1 MEEVFRVSGYIGK
14 RERKRRQETDTRH
27 LIGVQALTEYGLV
40 TYGQETLVYF
50 LIKPAN
56 LSVLSEASIG
66 RRIYALMTVLKGVA
80 EVEMLC
86 LNSRES
92 FEENKLFLRRRMEE
106 EQNPVVRS
114 LLEKDQKHLALKPV
128 IDRLHRC
135 QSQKL
140 FDFFCLDIFL
150 NTGFF

>member
-1 MEEVFRVSGYIGK
+1 MSGYIGK

-92 FEENKLFLRRRMEE
+92 FEENKLFLRRRAGREDIKRLLAVYY
-106 EQNPVVRS
+106 EQNVTT
-114 LLEKDQKHLALKPV
+114 EKFED
-128 IDRLHRC
+128 
-135 QSQKL
+135 
-140 FDFFCLDIFL
+140 FDGERWIIQED
-150 NTGFF
+150 